1 MRNKKYL
8 FLGALLLPIFCL
20 SACTQGGGKHDS
32 SSGGQDVQLSSVA
45 SACQS
50 TLDVYESMYVTI
62 HLKDTVT
69 PNNVEGLSFTAN
81 SRDTSGITLSAIQDN
96 GDVNAFSTGKTGDF
110 VLDITALVNDVA
122 KLNYEYTINVVDNS
136 PVPVKIKDIPD
147 QEIEAPKLING
158 KTNYDLTIDLAEYVD
173 ASDYVSYQMECLDNT
188 VSMSMD
194 GKKATFNFTTF
205 GQKAITIK
213 CLLKG
218 QVQLELSFKAKLV
231 AKVDKQLF
239 NGDFEKDWSGW
250 DADEWDKTAYSI
262 YDSPTD
268 IWGNFVNNDNKYLY
282 GYYNEAGTAE
292 FSSSLF
298 KVDGIRLVTF
308 LMAGNGT
315 NDLQFRLMKYVDG
328 TNDELVATYNN
339 WYYPKY
345 SGSGFI
351 MRNYYFYIPEANN
364 GDTMYF
370 TVYDNR
376 TEDFGFICL
385 DNIVTYYDAVPSGL
399 DNFYQAGYCTDP
411 SGSDLDMR
419 DTSKDP
425 FTPLADVTYQLPN
438 GDFESGYDHWF
449 MTTADKNAYAIYGSK
464 TDIWGNVV
472 NATKNYLYGYADES
486 YTTTFHSD
494 LFKVGGTGL
503 ITFKLAGFHTQDLQF
518 RLVKYNESG
527 DDVII
532 ETFNNWYCNPD
543 VRSWSG
549 FIMQNY
555 YYRIDLSQ
563 YRDAYCYF
571 EVYDMKQSNFG
582 FICLDDIITYYEE
595 DIPASILIEENN
607 YYPAGYINDPR

>member
-20 SACTQGGGKHDS
+20 GACTQGGSKHDS
-32 SSGGQDVQLSSVA
+32 SSGSQEVQLSAVA

-62 HLKDTVT
+62 HLKDTIT
-69 PNNVEGLSFTAN
+69 PNDVEGLSFKAK
-81 SRDTSGITLSAIQDN
+81 SRDTSGITISAIQDN

-110 VLDITALVNDVA
+110 ILDITALVNDVA

-147 QEIEAPKLING
+147 QEIEAPTLINS
-158 KTNYDLTIDLAEYVD
+158 KTNYDLTIDLAEYID

-239 NGDFEKDWSGW
+239 NGDFERDWSGW

-298 KVDGIRLVTF
+298 KVEGIRLVTF

-328 TNDELVATYNN
+328 TNDELVASYNN

-345 SGSGFI
+345 AGSGFI
-351 MRNYYFYIPEANN
+351 MRNYYFYIQEANN

-399 DNFYQAGYCTDP
+399 DNYYQAGYCTDP

-419 DTSKDP
+419 ETYKDT
-425 FTPLADVTYQLPN
+425 FTPLADVTYKLTK
-438 GDFESGYDHWF
+438 GKFES
-449 MTTADKNAYAIYGSK
+449 
-464 TDIWGNVV
+464 
-472 NATKNYLYGYADES
+472 
-486 YTTTFHSD
+486 
-494 LFKVGGTGL
+494 
-503 ITFKLAGFHTQDLQF
+503 Q
-518 RLVKYNESG
+518 YNH
-527 DDVII
+527 
-532 ETFNNWYCNPD
+532 
-543 VRSWSG
+543 
-549 FIMQNY
+549 
-555 YYRIDLSQ
+555 
-563 YRDAYCYF
+563 
-571 EVYDMKQSNFG
+571 
-582 FICLDDIITYYEE
+582 
-595 DIPASILIEENN
+595 
-607 YYPAGYINDPR
+607 